1 MGVGG
6 SHPARH
12 MFCPKVTPLLIFCTH
27 GKTGFR
33 QRFHP
38 KHRVVTCGGG
48 LMPAKTEYGGG
59 TTPLP
64 FGKKSG
70 VWGWHGWGE
79 VSIGTPVRHQVPEG
93 ATDVKCANRDG

>member
-6 SHPARH
+6 SHPALR
-12 MFCPKVTPLLIFCTH
+12 MFCPKVTPSSFFVRMAKLGSVINSTRS
-27 GKTGFR
+27 TGWS
-33 QRFHP
+33 HAE
-38 KHRVVTCGGG
+38 GG

-70 VWGWHGWGE
+70 VWGVARVGG
-79 VSIGTPVRHQVPEG
+79 GLR
-93 ATDVKCANRDG
+93 